1 MPRIRE
7 DKKELKTR
15 EKKKVVIDAL
25 KRCLDREA
33 YSYISLQTVADEAGV
48 SKGGLRYYFHTKE
61 SLFMELI
68 RSFFTDIEKDHLG
81 IITNIDLDRDKAFLS
96 TLYGIERFV
105 LNTRNIK
112 IFLNLVLY
120 GLEDPKIMAPIRE
133 FFHNHLNL
141 YEDIVRRARFGNEAP
156 DRNGFDYQFKARIA
170 QIIFLSAG
178 LLEEVDPIGMDP
190 SRLTRY
196 VISLFGDPA
205 GEGRAPGNGG

>member
-1 MPRIRE
+1 MPRINE
-7 DKKELKTR
+7 DKKERKNR
-15 EKKKVVIDAL
+15 EKKRLIIDAL

-61 SLFMELI
+61 AMFMELI
-68 RSFFTDIEKDHLG
+68 GSFFTDIEKDHLG
-81 IITNIDLDRDKAFLS
+81 VIGNIDLARDRAFLS

-120 GLEDPKIMAPIRE
+120 GLEDNKIMGPIRE
-133 FFHNHLNL
+133 FFRNHLNL
-141 YEDIVRRARFGNEAP
+141 YEDIVRRAQFGQAGQG
-156 DRNGFDYQFKARIA
+156 DNGFDYQFKARIA

-196 VISLFGDPA
+196 VISLFGDSRP
-205 GEGRAPGNGG
+205 EN